1 MEKKKL
7 EAAMEAEQTAA
18 EREETATGETWGDT
32 EAAGA
37 AREAANAA
45 EEDGEEVELLVKFR
59 RPYTFEG
66 RTYTEI
72 DLHGL
77 EDATAAQLEN
87 VGRQLL
93 KKRPGLNPSTL
104 EMTMEYANMLA
115 AKVTGKP
122 MEFFDRLP
130 AKEAMKVKTAVVGFL
145 YGGDGED

>member
-1 MEKKKL
+1 MEKEKNTTHVAKSTAAPETWADA
-7 EAAMEAEQTAA
+7 EAAPLT
-18 EREETATGETWGDT
+18 
-32 EAAGA
+32 
-37 AREAANAA
+37 
-45 EEDGEEVELLVKFR
+45 EEDAEIDLLVKFR

-66 RTYTEI
+66 QEYAGI

-77 EDATAAQLEN
+77 EDATAGQMQN

-122 MEFFDRLP
+122 LEFFERLP